1 MSPVLAG
8 STFIRPHLNLG
19 YGDDREDGINTLP
32 DLVEFN
38 AKHNPDHIFGQ
49 QFRVNDQPPCVITF
63 SQFATAVE
71 RTSAWLVG
79 TGATTGRTERE
90 VIVPPVALLL
100 GSDITLFMFIC
111 ALLRIGTPV
120 LIISARLTPVAILHL
135 LKKTNPSALLVSGQ
149 VTHSV
154 KETIEVYET
163 QKPED
168 FTLPQIVESIGYEE
182 FLNPTG
188 ALAEYPV
195 PPRYPVFSREDL
207 GAFIMHSS
215 GTTGLPKPISH
226 SQTYPLIYSACHR
239 FPEQKEPFR
248 YQASTLPLYHGFGL
262 LATNLS
268 LSIGMPFVLPP
279 ATVIP
284 TGKTTLAML
293 KASGARYL
301 LSVPSILED
310 ILRLPGKA
318 GLEALQ
324 ELEVVAIGGAAMK
337 ENVGSELV
345 ANGVNLLNH
354 WGATEIGAIAPIEH
368 IPRGYDWHYLMP
380 RTDIGLR
387 FVPMADG
394 SNTYRLIG
402 RAPGWTED
410 FVVQDLL
417 EAHPQ
422 NVKHVKILGRA
433 DDLIV
438 LATGE
443 KVRPTTMEQAV
454 SEHPDVKDV
463 LAFGEGQA
471 SLGLVIELKSS
482 STWDVND
489 PDAVEALRESLVP
502 YLTKG
507 NSYMDHHAKISR
519 EMLIFTRQDSDRRLL
534 RTDKGSFIRKANW
547 AQFDKDIKDAYERAD
562 MLSATPLPLP
572 TVDNGEAL
580 LAAIRGH
587 IKKVNQAAADSEDTA
602 DFFEIG
608 MDSLQATRL
617 RRAILN
623 GLKVTK
629 GLSTSVTELDP
640 DFVFENS
647 STIKLFNAVKSVM
660 EGDYNVDGETK
671 EARRITVMEEMVE
684 KYREELA
691 SFADIA
697 AEAREKRK
705 ALPAD
710 YDDQKVVLLTGS
722 TGSLGGFLLAR
733 IASDPTVKKL
743 YCLNRATPGVDVR
756 ERQISLMKKRGAEL
770 DEQYWDKV
778 EILEYEATKVDFG
791 LGDAKYNE
799 LIGVTHVMHN
809 AWPVNFNRNL
819 ASFEPHVQTLSN
831 LFRLAIQS
839 AGTRPASAEPT
850 RVLFASSIAVVGR
863 FPLLNPEGPLEVP
876 EVPLD
881 AINTAEFGYPEAKW
895 VCERVGMAA
904 GEQYGQDDALVKAS
918 SVRIGQMTGPEG
930 SGTWNESEHFPLLV
944 HSSAALKVVPA
955 LSGSL
960 SWIPV
965 NRAGDAITDMLFSK
979 GFRPIYHMENPSRQS
994 WEGLVESLAS
1004 ILGDAQ
1010 PLPSVPFGEWL
1021 EKVKAAGE
1029 EKNPAYRV
1037 LNFLQNDFVRMSSG
1051 VVILRTAETK
1061 LDSPTLVKS
1070 TAIDRKHL
1078 EEYIAYWRRVDAM
1091 Q

>member
-19 YGDDREDGINTLP
+19 YGDDH
-32 DLVEFN
+32 LVEFV

-49 QFRVNDQPPCVITF
+49 QYRANDANPCVITF

-71 RTSAWLVG
+71 RVSAWLVNV
-79 TGATTGRTERE
+79 GATTGRTERE
-90 VIVPPVALLL
+90 VTVPPVALLL
-100 GSDITLFMFIC
+100 GSDVTLFMYMC

-149 VTHSV
+149 VSHSV
-154 KETIEVYET
+154 KETIEVYES
-163 QKPED
+163 QKPEG
-168 FTLPQIVESIGYEE
+168 FVLPQVVDSLGYEE

-188 ALAEYPV
+188 ALAEYPI
-195 PPRYPVFSREDL
+195 PPKYPVFSREDL

-226 SQTYPLIYSACHR
+226 SQTYPLIFAACHR
-239 FPEQKEPFR
+239 FPEQNEPFR
-248 YQASTLPLYHGFGL
+248 YQASTLPLYHGYGL
-262 LATNLS
+262 LATTLS
-268 LSIGMPFVLPP
+268 LSIGLPFILPP

-284 TGKTTLAML
+284 TGKSTLAML

-310 ILRLPGKA
+310 IIRLPGNA
-318 GLEALQ
+318 GLEALR

-337 ENVGSELV
+337 ENVGAELV

-354 WGATEIGAIAPIEH
+354 WGATEIGAIAPIERV
-368 IPRGYDWHYLMP
+368 PRGYDWHYLMP

-387 FVPMADG
+387 FVPMEDG

-402 RAPGWTED
+402 RAPGWDND

-422 NVKHVKILGRA
+422 NAKHVKILGRA

-443 KVRPTTMEQAV
+443 KVRPTTMEQTV

-471 SLGLVIELKSS
+471 SLGLVVELKAS
-482 STWDVND
+482 STWDVTNSE
-489 PDAVEALRESLVP
+489 AVETLRASLDP
-502 YLTKG
+502 FLAKG
-507 NSYMDHHAKISR
+507 NSFMDHHGKITR

-534 RTDKGSFIRKANW
+534 RSDKGSFVRKANW
-547 AQFDKDIKDAYERAD
+547 AQFDKDIKEAYERAD
-562 MLSATPLPLP
+562 MLNATPLPLP
-572 TVDNGEAL
+572 SS
-580 LAAIRGH
+580 
-587 IKKVNQAAADSEDTA
+587 VNTAAAGSDDTV

-623 GLKVTK
+623 GLKVTQ
-629 GLSTSVTELDP
+629 GLPTPVTELDS
-640 DFVFENS
+640 DFIFENS
-647 STIKLFNAVKSVM
+647 STEKLFNAVKKVM
-660 EGDYNVDGETK
+660 EGGYDADGETK
-671 EARRITVMEEMVE
+671 EVKRVRAMEEMVE

-691 SFADIA
+691 SYADIA
-697 AEAREKRK
+697 AEARAKRK
-705 ALPAD
+705 ALSSAD
-710 YDDQKVVLLTGS
+710 YDDRKVVLLTGS
-722 TGSLGGFLLAR
+722 TGSLGCFLLAR
-733 IASDPTVKKL
+733 IASDPSVKKL
-743 YCLNRATPGVDVR
+743 YCLNRATPGVDVT
-756 ERQISLMKKRGAEL
+756 ERQQSLMKKRGAEM
-770 DEQYWDKV
+770 DEECWEKV
-778 EILEYEATKVDFG
+778 EVLESEPSKLDLG
-791 LGDAKYNE
+791 LGEAKYNE
-799 LIGVTHVMHN
+799 STSIATSLPSSHT
-809 AWPVNFNRNL
+809 
-819 ASFEPHVQTLSN
+819 S
-831 LFRLAIQS
+831 
-839 AGTRPASAEPT
+839 RPSPTSSVSPSKAPPPSLLRPPT

-863 FPLLNPEGPLEVP
+863 FPILNPEGPLEVP
-876 EVPLD
+876 EEPLD
-881 AINTAEFGYPEAKW
+881 AVNTAEFGYPEAKW

-904 GEQYGQDDALVKAS
+904 DELYGQDDALVKAS

-930 SGTWNESEHFPLLV
+930 SGAWNESEHFPLLV

-965 NRAGDAITDMLFSK
+965 NRAGDAITEMLFSK
-979 GFRPIYHMENPSRQS
+979 TFRPIYHMENPSRQS
-994 WEGLVESLAS
+994 WEGLIDNLSS
-1004 ILGDAQ
+1004 ILGDV
-1010 PLPSVPFGEWL
+1010 PKVPFAEWL
-1021 EKVKAAGE
+1021 QKVKSAGE

-1037 LNFLQNDFVRMSSG
+1037 INFLENDFVRMSSG

-1061 LDSPTLVKS
+1061 LDSPAIVKS
-1070 TAIDRKHL
+1070 TSIDRRHL
-1078 EEYIAYWRRVDAM
+1078 EEYVAYWRRIGAM